1 MHFAI
6 HLLKT
11 TLGYLI
17 LKVFM
22 ISRGVS
28 AGRNPTDT
36 LTGECRHQQGEGYHQ
51 KCSGANESAAGAAV
65 FDFIFGIVEKLKVF
79 LVV

>member
-1 MHFAI
+1 M
-6 HLLKT
+6 
-11 TLGYLI
+11 LGYLI

-22 ISRGVS
+22 ISRGSVS
-28 AGRNPTDT
+28 AGRFPTDT

-65 FDFIFGIVEKLKVF
+65 FDFINFWNCLD
-79 LVV
+79 